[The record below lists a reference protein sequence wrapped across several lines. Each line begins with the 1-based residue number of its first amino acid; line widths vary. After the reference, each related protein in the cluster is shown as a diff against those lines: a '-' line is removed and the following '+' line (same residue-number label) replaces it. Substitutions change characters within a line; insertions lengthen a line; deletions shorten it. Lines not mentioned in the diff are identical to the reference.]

1 MVYEVTLSSY
11 DIGGPMSRIPPR
23 IANVKK
29 VYLVNADAQ
38 QLRHVD
44 IRLQYYLKTPTMLET
59 SCRLNSKSMMSRR
72 LPLMVKI
79 DTLVYRCHYSTHL
92 HLKKSRGQKGMNE

>member
-23 IANVKK
+23 IAIVKK

-59 SCRLNSKSMMSRR
+59 SCRLNSKSMM
-72 LPLMVKI
+72 VKI